1 MRKEGDRMRSTG
13 LKIIR
18 QEMGVTQERMME
30 LLELKSPSHYTMIEN
45 GQRGISLNLFN
56 KIVEVSQKPMK
67 EVYSILKSHEVTT
80 SAMTRKNNLNLTER
94 QTSTGNRRKTH
105 GFQSASSQ

>member
-1 MRKEGDRMRSTG
+1 MRTTG

-18 QEMGVTQERMME
+18 QEMNATQKQMME
-30 LLELKSPSHYTMIEN
+30 LLELNTPSHYTMIEN
-45 GQRGISLNLFN
+45 GQRGVSVNLLA
-56 KIVEVSQKPMK
+56 KIAEVSDKSIK

-94 QTSTGNRRKTH
+94 QTSTGNRRKNH
-105 GFQSASSQ
+105 GIQSASAQ